1 MPSVS
6 IIIPAYNSSATIVAA
21 LESVVTQT
29 VRDVEVIVVDDASSD
44 DTVQTVRRWAV
55 DRGDVTLE
63 TVQAR
68 AAVSDTESP
77 PVANDCGADVLVRL
91 NRAEPVT
98 RRVGTP
104 APHFREAGSAQR
116 RLSVIS
122 LPRNSGPAAAR
133 NHGIA
138 QATGDWIA
146 FLDADDLWPRAR
158 LDIQLQAAAADP
170 EVVLWC
176 GRAVRFDADRHEEQ
190 AAALRDVTS
199 EATASAALRRLVLD
213 EFALHNPVATSTV
226 LVRRA
231 VLQACGGFDEQ
242 FRGPEDYDLWMR
254 VVSNGPAAFLEADLA
269 WYAQRQGSL
278 SMDDRTFLPQV
289 IRVLDKAFAPG
300 GALHGRR
307 DLRRRAL
314 ANQYWNASWMAFQ
327 RGARGGAL
335 RHLAQAVLLQPGVG
349 GCRQLPLWWRYLRGS
364 REVGD

>member
-1 MPSVS
+1 
-6 IIIPAYNSSATIVAA
+6 
-21 LESVVTQT
+21 
-29 VRDVEVIVVDDASSD
+29 
-44 DTVQTVRRWAV
+44 
-55 DRGDVTLE
+55 
-63 TVQAR
+63 
-68 AAVSDTESP
+68 
-77 PVANDCGADVLVRL
+77 
-91 NRAEPVT
+91 
-98 RRVGTP
+98 
-104 APHFREAGSAQR
+104 
-116 RLSVIS
+116 LSVIS

-314 ANQYWNASWMAFQ
+314 PTSTGMRPGWHSSGGHGGEHCAIWPRPYCCSRAGE
-327 RGARGGAL
+327 GAGSCRCGG
-335 RHLAQAVLLQPGVG
+335 GTCG
-349 GCRQLPLWWRYLRGS
+349 
-364 REVGD
+364 EVVRWATKSLTS